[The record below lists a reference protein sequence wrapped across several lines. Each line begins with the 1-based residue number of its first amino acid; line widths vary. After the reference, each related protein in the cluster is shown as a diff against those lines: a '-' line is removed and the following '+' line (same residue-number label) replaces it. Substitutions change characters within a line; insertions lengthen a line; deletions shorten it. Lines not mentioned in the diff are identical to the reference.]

1 MAGTIFVTGA
11 TGQTGGNV
19 CEQLIARGDHV
30 RALVRNP
37 DEAAALAGI
46 GVELVKGDIRD
57 ADDVLRAAKGAQ
69 AAIHCAALLG
79 GASQDLEDFKAVNMV
94 GTTNVLD
101 AAEAHGM
108 RRVVALSTA
117 TFFNL
122 NSDFDFEEAPVL
134 EDPPRD
140 PYTVT
145 KLAAFLDAHKR
156 AAAGEDVL
164 TCHPGAIFGPGLV
177 VERAL
182 HRTSFNRVL
191 LAGMRGKIK
200 RYLAF
205 PVTWVAGA
213 DVAKGSIAALDRGAA
228 GERYLLV
235 GQSADTVST
244 AGGINRACEI
254 AGIDHRVEDLDYRSD
269 PEALTAEFGP
279 TLMAIAEAAAK
290 AVRKPRTNDNLT
302 TRRLGY
308 DPMSFDDGLRV
319 LIPWLR
325 KLGRLN

>member
-1 MAGTIFVTGA
+1 MSSTIFVTGA
-11 TGQTGGNV
+11 TGQTGANV
-19 CEQLIARGDHV
+19 CEQLIQRGDKV

-37 DEAAALAGI
+37 DDAVALSEI
-46 GVELVKGDIRD
+46 GVEVVKGDVSD
-57 ADDVLRAAKGAQ
+57 PDDVLRAADGAE
-69 AAIHCAALLG
+69 ATIHCAALLG
-79 GASQDLEDFKAVNMV
+79 GASQNLDDFKAVNMV

-101 AAEAHGM
+101 AAKAHGM

-122 NSDFDFEEAPVL
+122 STDLPFEEAPVL
-134 EDPPRD
+134 ESPPGD

-145 KLAAFLDAHKR
+145 KLAAFLDVRKR
-156 AAAGEDVL
+156 AEAGEDVL

-191 LAGMRGKIK
+191 LAGMRGRIK

-213 DVAKGSIAALDRGAA
+213 DVAAGSIAALDRGVA
-228 GERYLLV
+228 GERYLLI
-235 GQSADTVST
+235 GRPEDTLST
-244 AGGINRACEI
+244 AAGINRACGV
-254 AGIDHRVEDLDYRSD
+254 AGIDHHVEDLDYRSD
-269 PEALTAEFGP
+269 PEALTLEFGP

-290 AVRKPRTNDNLT
+290 GVRAPRPADNLT
-302 TRRLGY
+302 GRRLGY
-308 DPMSFDDGLRV
+308 NPMSFDDGLRL

-325 KLGRLN
+325 KIGRLE

>member
-1 MAGTIFVTGA
+1 MPSTIFVTGA

-19 CEQLIARGDHV
+19 CEQLIQRGDQV

-37 DEAAALAGI
+37 DEAARLAEI

-57 ADDVLRAAKGAQ
+57 ADDVLRAAKGAD

-79 GASQDLEDFKAVNMV
+79 GASQDLDDFTAVNMV
-94 GTTNVLD
+94 GTSNVLD
-101 AAEAHGM
+101 AGKAHDM

-117 TFFNL
+117 TFLNL
-122 NSDFDFEEAPVL
+122 GTGLDFEDAPVL
-134 EDPPRD
+134 DKPPND

-145 KLAAFLDAHKR
+145 KLAAFLDAHQR
-156 AAAGEDVL
+156 AAAGQDVL

-213 DVAKGSIAALDRGAA
+213 DVAKGSIAALDQGVS
-228 GERYLLV
+228 GERYLLI
-235 GQSADTVST
+235 GRPEESFTT
-244 AGGINRACEI
+244 AGGINRACEV
-254 AGIDHRVEDLDYRSD
+254 AGIDHRAEDLDYRTD

-279 TLMAIAEAAAK
+279 TLMAIAAAAAK
-290 AVRKPRTNDNLT
+290 SVRKPRTNDNLT

-308 DPMSFDDGLRV
+308 QPMSFEDGLRL
-319 LIPWLR
+319 LITWLR
-325 KLGRLN
+325 GLGRL

>member
-1 MAGTIFVTGA
+1 
-11 TGQTGGNV
+11 
-19 CEQLIARGDHV
+19 
-30 RALVRNP
+30 
-37 DEAAALAGI
+37 
-46 GVELVKGDIRD
+46 
-57 ADDVLRAAKGAQ
+57 
-69 AAIHCAALLG
+69 
-79 GASQDLEDFKAVNMV
+79 
-94 GTTNVLD
+94 
-101 AAEAHGM
+101 
-108 RRVVALSTA
+108 
-117 TFFNL
+117 
-122 NSDFDFEEAPVL
+122 
-134 EDPPRD
+134 
-140 PYTVT
+140 
-145 KLAAFLDAHKR
+145 
-156 AAAGEDVL
+156 
-164 TCHPGAIFGPGLV
+164 LV

-213 DVAKGSIAALDRGAA
+213 DVAKGSIAALDRGVA

-235 GQSADTVST
+235 GQSADTIST
-244 AGGINRACEI
+244 AAGINRACEI

-308 DPMSFDDGLRV
+308 DPMSFDDGLRL

>member
-1 MAGTIFVTGA
+1 MPTTIFVTGG
-11 TGQTGGNV
+11 TGQTGANV
-19 CEQLIARGDHV
+19 CDQLIRRGDNV

-37 DEAAALAGI
+37 DEAVALTEI
-46 GVELVKGDIRD
+46 GVDVVKGDISD
-57 ADDVLRAAKGAQ
+57 SDDVLRASEGCE

-79 GASQDLEDFKAVNMV
+79 GASQDLADFTAVNTV

-101 AAEAHGM
+101 AAKARDM

-117 TFFNL
+117 TFINMNTDL
-122 NSDFDFEEAPVL
+122 PFEEAPVL
-134 EDPPRD
+134 HDPPGD

-145 KLAAFLDAHKR
+145 KLAAFLEAHRR
-156 AAAGEDVL
+156 AAEGQDVL

-191 LAGMRGKIK
+191 LAGMRGRIT

-213 DVAKGSIAALDRGAA
+213 DVAAGSIAALDRGVA
-228 GERYLLV
+228 GERYLLI
-235 GQSADTVST
+235 GRPEDNITT
-244 AGGINRACEI
+244 AAGINRACEI

-269 PEALTAEFGP
+269 PEALTREFGP
-279 TLMAIAEAAAK
+279 TLMAIAEAAAED
-290 AVRKPRTNDNLT
+290 VRRPRSADNIT

-308 DPMSFDDGLRV
+308 SPMSFDDGLRL

-325 KLGRLN
+325 KIGRLE